1 MLRHYLAAALRNLA
15 RNPLYAAINIL
26 GLAVAFAA
34 TILIAIF
41 VLHERSFDRFIPGHE
56 DVYRLSAASLRGGAA
71 ANASDDLRGPVAE
84 SLRAAFP
91 QIRAIAELRNTFGT
105 VSLRRGSVES
115 LEPTF
120 TWTDP
125 QAFDVLPLP
134 VIAGDPRAALARPDG
149 LVLTR
154 RMARKYF
161 GEDIPMGKTLEVYRD
176 VTLRVMAVLEDL
188 PSNTHL
194 TTEIFGPVLALPP
207 LQPGFV
213 YRTYVYLRLAPG
225 ASPEALRA
233 GLPAYIDRNIVAPAS
248 AGKSSSRFALQ
259 LVPVADIHLRPAGAL
274 NMKPAGDPRLLDAL
288 TLVGGLILLVATI
301 NFVNLMTA
309 RATRRA
315 VEVGVRKAVGAQR
328 TDIVLQFVGEALA
341 QALLAMLI
349 AVALAEL
356 LLPQLGA
363 FVDRELHFDY
373 LAPTVFGTLLAVTG
387 AVGALA
393 GLYPAM
399 VVSLFGPAAVL
410 KGAGPRGPG
419 SGLLRQLLVL
429 VQFAI
434 LIGLV
439 LVTGVVQLQTR
450 FGLAQGLRFDSDQLL
465 VINMLSGPQCERSAF
480 TDAVRALPGVQGT
493 ACEADLLGN
502 FGTQQYRGP
511 DGNEI
516 TLQNSSIGP
525 GLFELMGLKPVAGR
539 FYDRDRAGDLFVSS
553 PAERDLTHLYPTV
566 VNETAARTLGFARAA
581 DAIGQ
586 VFTNL
591 SDVRPG
597 TRREIIG
604 VVPDFARDSVRTA
617 IAPVIYNNSGGY
629 QLDVKLRGGN
639 LPETLAA
646 IDALWKQHSPLP
658 APMARRFY
666 DSYLQQM
673 YGELTRQGRLFSIFA
688 TLALLLAGVGL
699 YGLASFVAERRT
711 REIGIRKALGAK
723 TGDVMKLL
731 LWQFARPVVWANLL
745 AWPLAAWTMQRWLEG
760 FAYHISLPLWLF
772 PAAALLAL
780 VIALATVSVHALRVA
795 AAKPVESLRYE

>member
-1 MLRHYLAAALRNLA
+1 MLRNYLAAALRNLT
-15 RNPLYAAINIL
+15 RNRLHAAINIL
-26 GLAVAFAA
+26 GLAAAFAA
-34 TILIAIF
+34 TILIALY
-41 VLHERSFDRFIPGHE
+41 VQHERSFDRFIPGYE
-56 DVYRLSAASLRGGAA
+56 DVYRLSGAALRGGAA

-91 QIRAIAELRNTFGT
+91 QIRAIAELRNTFGV
-105 VSLRRGSVES
+105 VSLRRGPVES

-161 GEDIPMGKTLEVYRD
+161 GKDLPMGETLEVYRE

-194 TTEIFGPVLALPP
+194 TTEMFGPTLALPP
-207 LQPGFV
+207 PQPGFV

-225 ASPEALRA
+225 ASPETLRA

-248 AGKSSSRFALQ
+248 AGKSSSLFALQ
-259 LVPVADIHLRPAGAL
+259 LVPIADIHLRPAGAL
-274 NMKPAGDPRLLDAL
+274 NMKPSGDPRLLDAL

-328 TDIVLQFVGEALA
+328 TDIVLQFVGEALT

-373 LAPTVFGTLLAVTG
+373 LSPVVLGTLFAVTG

-465 VINMLSGPQCERSAF
+465 VVSVPAPQCERSAF
-480 TDAVRALPGVQGT
+480 TDAVRALPGVQGA
-493 ACEADLLGN
+493 ACEGDLLGN

-511 DGNEI
+511 DGNEV

-539 FYDRDRAGDLFVSS
+539 FYDRDRVGDLFVSN
-553 PAERDLTHLYPTV
+553 PAERDLTHPYPTV
-566 VNETAARTLGFARAA
+566 VNETAARTLGFAHPA

-591 SDVRPG
+591 SDVRSG

-604 VVPDFARDSVRTA
+604 VVPDFARDSVRTP

-639 LPETLAA
+639 VPETLAA

-658 APMARRFY
+658 APIARRFY
-666 DSYLQQM
+666 DSYVQQI

-711 REIGIRKALGAK
+711 REIGIRKALGAE

-745 AWPLAAWTMQRWLEG
+745 AWPLVAWIMRRWLDG
-760 FAYHISLPLWLF
+760 FAYHIGLPLWLF
-772 PAAALLAL
+772 PAAAVLAL
-780 VIALATVSVHALRVA
+780 LIALVTVSAHALRVA
-795 AAKPVESLRYE
+795 ATRPVESLRYE

>member
-15 RNPLYAAINIL
+15 RNQLYAAINIL

-34 TILIAIF
+34 AILIAIF
-41 VLHERSFDRFIPGHE
+41 VLHERSFDRFIPGYE

-125 QAFDVLPLP
+125 QVFDVLPLP

-161 GEDIPMGKTLEVYRD
+161 GEDIPIGKTLEVYRD

-225 ASPEALRA
+225 ASPETLRA

-248 AGKSSSRFALQ
+248 AGKSSSLFALQ

-363 FVDRELHFDY
+363 FVDRDLHFNY
-373 LAPTVFGTLLAVTG
+373 LAPTVFGTLLAVT
-387 AVGALA
+387 AVVGALA

-465 VINMLSGPQCERSAF
+465 IINMLSGPQCESSPF
-480 TDAVRALPGVQGT
+480 TNAVRALPGVQGT

-539 FYDRDRAGDLFVSS
+539 FYDRDRVGDLFVSS
-553 PAERDLTHLYPTV
+553 PAERDLAHLYPTV
-566 VNETAARTLGFARAA
+566 VNETAARTLGFARPA

-711 REIGIRKALGAK
+711 REIGIRKALGAQ
-723 TGDVMKLL
+723 TSDVMKLL

-745 AWPLAAWTMQRWLEG
+745 TWPLVAWIMQRWLDG

-772 PAAALLAL
+772 PAAAVLAL
-780 VIALATVSVHALRVA
+780 VIALATVSAHALRVA
-795 AAKPVESLRYE
+795 AARPVDSLRYE

>member
-1 MLRHYLAAALRNLA
+1 MLRNYLAVALRDLA
-15 RNPLYAAINIL
+15 RNRLHAAINIL
-26 GLAVAFAA
+26 GLAAAFAA
-34 TILIAIF
+34 TILIA
-41 VLHERSFDRFIPGHE
+41 LYLQHERSFDRFLAGYE
-56 DVYRLSAASLRGGAA
+56 DVYRLSGASLRGGAA

-84 SLRAAFP
+84 ALHAAFP
-91 QIRAIAELRNTFGT
+91 GIRAIAELRNTFGN
-105 VSLRRGSVES
+105 VSLRRGAVES
-115 LEPTF
+115 LEPAF
-120 TWTDP
+120 TWADP

-161 GEDIPMGKTLEVYRD
+161 GEDMPIGKTIEVFRE

-194 TTEIFGPVLALPP
+194 TTEMFGSTLALPP

-225 ASPEALRA
+225 ASHEALRA
-233 GLPAYIDRNIVAPAS
+233 ALPAYVDRNIRMPAS
-248 AGKSSSRFALQ
+248 AGKASDLFEFQ
-259 LVPVADIHLRPAGAL
+259 LVPIADIHLRPAGAL
-274 NMKPAGDPRLLDAL
+274 NMKPAGDPQLLDAL
-288 TLVGGLILLVATI
+288 TLVGSLILLVAAI

-309 RATRRA
+309 RAARRA
-315 VEVGVRKAVGAQR
+315 VEVGVRKSAGAQR
-328 TDIVLQFVGEALA
+328 ADIVLQFVGEALA

-349 AVALAEL
+349 AVALVEL

-363 FVDRELHFDY
+363 FVDRELRFDY
-373 LAPTVFGTLLAVTG
+373 FAPAVLGTLLAVTV

-393 GLYPAM
+393 GLYPAL
-399 VVSLFGPAAVL
+399 VVSLFRPAAVL
-410 KGAGPRGPG
+410 KGAGPGG
-419 SGLLRQLLVL
+419 QGAGVLRQLLVL
-429 VQFAI
+429 VQFAV

-439 LVTGVVQLQTR
+439 LITGVVQLQTR

-465 VINMLSGPQCERSAF
+465 VISMPAPQCERSAF
-480 TDAVRALPGVQGT
+480 TDAVRALPGVQGA

-511 DGNEI
+511 DGNEV
-516 TLQNSSIGP
+516 TLQNSSVGP
-525 GLFELMGLKPVAGR
+525 GLFELMGLKPSAGR
-539 FYDRDRAGDLFVSS
+539 FYERDRAGDLFVSS
-553 PAERDLTHLYPTV
+553 PAERDLAHLYPTV
-566 VNETAARTLGFARAA
+566 INETAARTLGFAHPA

-604 VVPDFARDSVRTA
+604 VVPDFARDSVRTP

-629 QLDVKLRGGN
+629 QLDVKLRGGSV
-639 LPETLAA
+639 PETLAA

-658 APMARRFY
+658 SPMARRFY

-673 YGELTRQGRLFSIFA
+673 YGELARQGRLFSIFA

-711 REIGIRKALGAK
+711 REIGIRKALGAR
-723 TGDVMKLL
+723 TADVMKLL

-745 AWPLAAWTMQRWLEG
+745 AWPLVAWIMRRWLDG
-760 FAYHISLPLWLF
+760 FAYHIGLPLWLF
-772 PAAALLAL
+772 PVAALLAL
-780 VIALATVSVHALRVA
+780 AIALATVSVQALRVA
-795 AAKPVESLRYE
+795 SARPVESLRYE